1 MTTATAN
8 AHLIVLAEMLVESA
22 FIDTENTMERIEE
35 IHTTAE
41 GAEMLRLIVRDDL
54 GGAADL
60 IAAALMDNL

>member
-8 AHLIVLAEMLVESA
+8 AHLIVL
-22 FIDTENTMERIEE
+22 
-35 IHTTAE
+35 
-41 GAEMLRLIVRDDL
+41 AEMLRLIVRDDL